1 MAHDPDAAGD
11 PDPLAGPPVR
21 TRTDRGAAVRSVET
35 TPDALYRW
43 QIALLRARL
52 DAQRS
57 RAERAERDRQHVID
71 RYENLLDNRPPAD
84 ELYTDGGRPAT
95 PDEGRPTT
103 SGDGLAE
110 SSTAERALERVRS
123 LF

>member
-1 MAHDPDAAGD
+1 MAHDPDASGD

-21 TRTDRGAAVRSVET
+21 ARTDRGTAARSVET
-35 TPDALYRW
+35 TPNALYRW

-52 DAQRS
+52 DAEQS

-71 RYENLLDNRPPAD
+71 RYETLLDRRPPTD
-84 ELYTDGGRPAT
+84 ELYTDGGRPT
-95 PDEGRPTT
+95 TPTT
-103 SGDGLAE
+103 DQSAE
-110 SSTAERALERVRS
+110 SSTTERALERVRS

>member
-1 MAHDPDAAGD
+1 MSHEDVAGD

-21 TRTDRGAAVRSVET
+21 ARTDPGTAARSVET
-35 TPDALYRW
+35 TPRALYRW

-52 DAQRS
+52 DAQQS

-71 RYENLLDNRPPAD
+71 RYERLLDHRAPTD

-95 PDEGRPTT
+95 PSDDEQ
-103 SGDGLAE
+103 SSD
-110 SSTAERALERVRS
+110 STAVEATLERVRS

>member
-1 MAHDPDAAGD
+1 MPHDDVAGD
-11 PDPLAGPPVR
+11 PDPLAGAPVHA
-21 TRTDRGAAVRSVET
+21 RTDRGTAARSVET
-35 TPDALYRW
+35 TPSALYRW

-52 DAQRS
+52 DAEQS

-71 RYENLLDNRPPAD
+71 RYERLLDRQPPTD

-95 PDEGRPTT
+95 PTDDQ
-103 SGDGLAE
+103 SAD
-110 SSTAERALERVRS
+110 SSATERALEGVRS